1 MKKTYF
7 QPEMEVIAMEMQPL
21 MTASL
26 IDIVDDKITPGSDDA
41 RLDDIGFDTFE
52 DNLNPFE

>member
-7 QPEMEVIAMEMQPL
+7 QPEMEVITMEMQPL

-26 IDIVDDKITPGSDDA
+26 VEIVDDKITPGSDDA
-41 RLDDIGFDTFE
+41 RLDDIGFE